1 MKVVSREEQMM
12 TIFFNEENQANKR
25 VSMGLIKLKPGQKI
39 PDEGFSRH
47 EQDEYSYVIKG
58 DVHTILEDGSDI
70 AATVGDAQLI
80 EANEGHINYNDGTE
94 EAEVVWMLVERS
106 SETNEEV
113 K

>member
-1 MKVVSREEQMM
+1 MKVVSKTEEMM
-12 TIFFNEENQANKR
+12 TVFFNEENQANNR

-58 DVHTILEDGSDI
+58 NVHTILEDGSDI

-80 EANEGHINYNDGTE
+80 EANEGHINYNDGDE
-94 EAEVVWMLVERS
+94 EAEVVWMLVEREVEVDE
-106 SETNEEV
+106 ETQ
-113 K
+113 